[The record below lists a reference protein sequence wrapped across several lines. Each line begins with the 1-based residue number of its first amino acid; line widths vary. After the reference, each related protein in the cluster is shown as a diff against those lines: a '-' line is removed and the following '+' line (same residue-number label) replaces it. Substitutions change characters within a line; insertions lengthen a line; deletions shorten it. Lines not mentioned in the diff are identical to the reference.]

1 VADTADRRGK
11 AAGVMVNDVA
21 GAEEWMSKGYR
32 AVAYGADFRL
42 FADALAKGVASVRDL
57 EAQRV

>member
-1 VADTADRRGK
+1 
-11 AAGVMVNDVA
+11 VNDVD